1 MRRFM
6 HGFIPFWAFWTLA
19 GLVGAG
25 IGAALGLSIQS
36 TILANQEGQGAS
48 SLLPVLVLM
57 PSIGLGMGAAQWL
70 VLKAGSSLRRSAWWI
85 LATAF
90 GWLLGL
96 SFDFSVSQ
104 IFPGGSTRTVQ
115 AFALA
120 GLYLG
125 ALQWLV
131 MYRQVRWGSLWIL
144 ASIVAWGAAGGLIG
158 LVAPLLNGGLFLGIA
173 LYALAGLLYGVLT
186 GPVLCWLLRE
196 LE

>member
-1 MRRFM
+1 MRKFI
-6 HGFIPFWAFWTLA
+6 HGFLPFWAFWTLA

-25 IGAALGLSIQS
+25 AGMALGIRIQT
-36 TILANQEGQGAS
+36 TILENQAGQGATN
-48 SLLPVLVLM
+48 LLQVLVLM

-70 VLKAGSSLRRSAWWI
+70 VLKLGSNLRRTAWWI
-85 LATAF
+85 AATVF

-96 SFDFSVSQ
+96 SFDFSISQ
-104 IFPGGSTRTVQ
+104 MFPSSSTRPVL

-131 MYRQVRWGSLWIL
+131 MYRQIRWGSLWIL
-144 ASIVAWGAAGGLIG
+144 ASVVAWGAAGGLVS
-158 LVAPLLNGGLFLGIA
+158 LVSASLTGEVTLGIA
-173 LYALAGLLYGVLT
+173 VYSLAGLVYGVIT
-186 GPVLCWLLRE
+186 GPVLYRLLRA